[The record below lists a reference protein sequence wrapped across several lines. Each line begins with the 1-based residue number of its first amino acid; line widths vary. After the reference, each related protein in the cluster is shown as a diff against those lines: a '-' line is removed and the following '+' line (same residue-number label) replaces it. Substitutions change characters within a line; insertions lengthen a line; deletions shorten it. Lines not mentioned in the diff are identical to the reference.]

1 MKQRRKL
8 IFLLIAIGVPVAV
21 ALGVMVLVPAIL
33 QKGYRSGG
41 EPEAIAYN
49 YLMALVRRDYARA
62 YGYLLPT
69 LPQYPVTVEEFLDD
83 LEHHQLLPA
92 YELQPCVYIESV
104 EVDTARAEIEL
115 RMQYYDPCF
124 GGGFDFQNL
133 SFNQVRMRLERIG
146 DGWKIVDSEGGF
158 YYEGWSHSGE

>member
-1 MKQRRKL
+1 MMKRRRKL

-33 QKGYRSGG
+33 RKGYRSGG

-62 YGYLLPT
+62 HGYLSPT
-69 LPQYPVTVEEFLDD
+69 LPQYPATVEEFLGD
-83 LEHHQLLPA
+83 LERHQLLPA
-92 YELQPCVYIESV
+92 YELRPCVYIESM
-104 EVDTARAEIEL
+104 EVDTDGAEIEL

-124 GGGFDFQNL
+124 RGGFDFRNL

-146 DGWKIVDSEGGF
+146 DGWKIVDSGGF
-158 YYEGWSHSGE
+158 YYEGWSHFGE